1 MLKYL
6 KARPLLLCGILCAV
20 MGFLGYYSL
29 TFSVAAGVLALL
41 VGIYLIKNKRHTAFV
56 LCCGILILTSVSC
69 SLSGFKAARYSNFPK
84 IKTTAELTLCEL
96 YENTD
101 YFSGVFQVNSCE
113 AVDSNLKI
121 YGFMNPQSISV
132 GDVVNAEMSIYAT
145 EPKYRLS
152 NFSEGVFLTAN
163 IYKIEKTG
171 KTDFIIKAVENVKK
185 YIKSVAFKYLNTESA
200 ATVSALIYGEK
211 QYFNEAYETA
221 VRRAGVSH
229 VMVVSGMHLSI
240 SVLFFVGLLSRIWY
254 NRFVKAFTM
263 LTVVLVLTSVCG
275 FSVSILRAGV
285 TYIFAAVLLMLNRPS
300 LSENNLGG
308 AVALLVMLNPLIVF
322 SGAFWLSV
330 LSTFGILCIAK
341 YIFSALERTSLYGKP
356 VLYGITSAAVITLS
370 ATLLT
375 LPVTVYLFGE
385 ISLVGVITN
394 LLISYAVTIV
404 IWLSLIG
411 VLFNLFLPI
420 LAKLLFLVC
429 EPIVVYVNTVIKFLG
444 GLPFAAITV
453 PKETAFLFLAVIV
466 GVFWIILSLSDRK
479 YQNRLKEK
487 GIKTKKETRKS
498 KKQEGFIVNS

>member
-6 KARPLLLCGILCAV
+6 RARPLLLCGILCAV
-20 MGFLGYYSL
+20 IGFLGYYSL
-29 TFSVAAGVLALL
+29 VFSVAAGALALL
-41 VGIYLIKNKRHTAFV
+41 VGIYLVRNKRHTAFV
-56 LCCGILILTSVSC
+56 LCCGVLIITSVTC
-69 SLSGFKAARYSNFPK
+69 VLSNIKAAYYSNFPK
-84 IKTTAELTLCEL
+84 TRTTAELTLCEL

-101 YFSGVFQVNSCE
+101 YYAGVFQVNSCE
-113 AVDSNLKI
+113 DVDSDVKI
-121 YGFMNPQSISV
+121 YGFMKPQSIAL
-132 GDVVNAEMSIYAT
+132 GDVINAEMSIYAT
-145 EPKYRLS
+145 DPKYRLS
-152 NFSEGVFLTAN
+152 NFSEGIYLTAN

-171 KTDFIIKAVENVKK
+171 KTDFIIKAVEDVKR
-185 YIKSVAFKYLNTESA
+185 YIKNTVFKCLDTESA
-200 ATVSALIYGEK
+200 ATVSALIYGER
-211 QYFNEAYETA
+211 QYFDEAYETA

-240 SVLFFVGLLSRIWY
+240 SVLFFAGLLSRIWY

-330 LSTFGILCIAK
+330 LSTFGILCVAK
-341 YIFSALERTSLYGKP
+341 YVLGYLERTSLYGKP
-356 VLYGITSAAVITLS
+356 VLYEISSAAVITLS

-411 VLFNLFLPI
+411 VLLKLVLPL
-420 LAKLLFLVC
+420 LARLLFLIC
-429 EPIVVYVNTVIKFLG
+429 EPIVVYVNTVIKFFGNLS
-444 GLPFAAITV
+444 FSSVTV

-466 GVFWIILSLSDRK
+466 GVFWIVLSLSDRK
-479 YQNRLKEK
+479 YKNRLKEK
-487 GIKTKKETRKS
+487 GIKTKKETKKS
-498 KKQEGFIVNS
+498 KNQEGFTVNS

>member
-6 KARPLLLCGILCAV
+6 TSRPLLLCGILCAV

-29 TFSVAAGVLALL
+29 IFSVAAGVLALL
-41 VGIYLIKNKRHTAFV
+41 VGIYLIKRKRHTAFM
-56 LCCGILILTSVSC
+56 LCCGILILTSVTC
-69 SLSGFKAARYSNFPK
+69 SLSGFKAARYSDFPK
-84 IKTTAELTLCEL
+84 IKTTAELTICEL

-113 AVDSNLKI
+113 AVDSNVKI

-341 YIFSALERTSLYGKP
+341 YVLSALERTRLYGKP

-375 LPVTVYLFGE
+375 LPVTAYLFGE

-411 VLFNLFLPI
+411 VLLNLFLPL

-429 EPIVVYVNTVIKFLG
+429 EPIVVYVNTVIKFSG
-444 GLPFAAITV
+444 GLTFAAITV